1 MSNKQLAFEKLCEPH
16 SMKMDIYS
24 KTDINIETTH
34 CFRCVEKAI
43 THSVAFIRLSYR
55 TFAVSFI
62 KAKLYCKVCNK
73 QEDDYIGLYCFN
85 CNFEEI
91 GYILRF

>member
-43 THSVAFIRLSYR
+43 THSVAFI
-55 TFAVSFI
+55 